1 VGTRVRRL
9 LIATTNRDKLAEIRR
24 ILGDAAPELITLRE
38 RPAVEEPEETGASF
52 EENARLKALYY
63 DRVLASEA
71 VDAAYTLAEDSGLE
85 IDALDGAPGIHSA
98 RFVGHD
104 ASYPEKFAE
113 IDRRLAERPHAP
125 RTARFVCAVAVVH
138 QGRVVFET
146 RGTVEGEIADA
157 PRGAGGFGYDPIFY
171 YPPYGFTLGE
181 VSAEQKMA
189 VAHRGVA
196 IRALADWLRAEDLDS
211 SKQTRERPHE

>member
-1 VGTRVRRL
+1 MGTRVRRL

-24 ILGDAAPELITLRE
+24 ILGAAAPELITLHD
-38 RPAVEEPEETGASF
+38 RPAVDEPEETGASF

-63 DRVLASEA
+63 DRVLASAA
-71 VDAAYTLAEDSGLE
+71 VPGEYTLAEDSGLE

-98 RFVGHD
+98 RFVRPD
-104 ASYPEKFAE
+104 ASYPEKFTE
-113 IDRRLAERPHAP
+113 IYQRLAQRPDAP

-138 QGRVVFET
+138 QRRVVFET
-146 RGTVEGEIADA
+146 RGTIEGEIADA
-157 PRGAGGFGYDPIFY
+157 PRGGGGFGYDPVFY
-171 YPPYGFTLGE
+171 YPPYGLTLGE

-196 IRALADWLRAEDLDS
+196 IRRFADWLRASNLDDANAE
-211 SKQTRERPHE
+211 KRNR

>member
-1 VGTRVRRL
+1 MGTRVQRL

-24 ILGDAAPELITLRE
+24 VLGDAAPELITLRD

-63 DRVLASEA
+63 NQTLASETA
-71 VDAAYTLAEDSGLE
+71 DAEYTLAEDSGLE

-98 RFVGHD
+98 RFVRPD
-104 ASYPEKFAE
+104 ASYLEKFAE
-113 IDRRLAERPHAP
+113 IFRRLAGMPDAP

-138 QGRVVFET
+138 KGQVVFET
-146 RGTVEGEIADA
+146 RGTIEGEIAEA
-157 PRGAGGFGYDPIFY
+157 PRGTGGFGYDPVFY
-171 YPPYGFTLGE
+171 YPPYGLTLGE
-181 VSAEQKMA
+181 VSAEQKIA

-196 IRALADWLRAEDLDS
+196 IRSFAGWLRAGDVDGA
-211 SKQTRERPHE
+211 KQKKRETHE